1 MTLLRRAH
9 REVYRVY
16 SEEEFFASVDRDER
30 AEPARAAGERRMHRV
45 AGVTVLLAATG
56 AVGGLVAVTS
66 LSTATGARRRAG
78 TGLLAAT
85 RSLMSTQATHVRV
98 WRESPGADG
107 SRRPS
112 VHALRVA
119 RKTTRVMLLRR
130 ERASRSAAAARHAA
144 AANATG
150 TVAVREQ
157 DTPIAAVTPTQ
168 PVRAMAS
175 AAATSQPSGQE
186 FGFER

>member
-16 SEEEFFASVDRDER
+16 SEEEFFACVDHDGRSER
-30 AEPARAAGERRMHRV
+30 AGAAGERRMHRV

-56 AVGGLVAVTS
+56 AVGGLIAVTS
-66 LSTATGARRRAG
+66 LSTAMGARRRAG
-78 TGLLAAT
+78 ASLLAAT
-85 RSLMSTQATHVRV
+85 RSLMPTQATHVRV
-98 WRESPGADG
+98 WRESPGVDG
-107 SRRPS
+107 FRRPS

-119 RKTTRVMLLRR
+119 RNTTRVMLLRR
-130 ERASRSAAAARHAA
+130 ERAPRGAAAARHVAV
-144 AANATG
+144 ANATG

-157 DTPIAAVTPTQ
+157 DTPIAATTPVQ
-168 PVRAMAS
+168 SVRAVAS
-175 AAATSQPSGQE
+175 TAATSQPSGQE

>member
-16 SEEEFFASVDRDER
+16 SEEEFFACVDHDGRSER
-30 AEPARAAGERRMHRV
+30 AGAAGERRMHRV
-45 AGVTVLLAATG
+45 AGATVLLAATG
-56 AVGGLVAVTS
+56 AMGGLIAVTS

-78 TGLLAAT
+78 ASLLAAT
-85 RSLMSTQATHVRV
+85 RSL
-98 WRESPGADG
+98 
-107 SRRPS
+107 RPS

-119 RKTTRVMLLRR
+119 RNTTRVMLLRR
-130 ERASRSAAAARHAA
+130 ERAPRGAAAARHVAV
-144 AANATG
+144 ANATG

-157 DTPIAAVTPTQ
+157 DTPIAATTPVQ
-168 PVRAMAS
+168 PVRAVAS
-175 AAATSQPSGQE
+175 TAATSQPSGQE